1 MVNINLANKTHNL
14 GAQLTPKNP
23 IYKQWIF
30 RYTFLELEKDLGER
44 GDITSQALIDLKAIC
59 KAEIIAKSN
68 GILCGVNEIKYFLTQ
83 SPKEFKPRL
92 NKINIEFL
100 KKDGDIIHASD
111 VIANLHGTA
120 RDILAVERV
129 ILNLLQRMSG
139 VATITRKFVDV
150 CHKISPN
157 ILITPTRKTLWGLL
171 DKRAVFVAGGGTHR
185 LGLDDAILIKDNHL
199 ALYGGNVLMAIR
211 KAFEFASKNKT
222 RFIEIETDRL
232 KDAMTAAL
240 TIGKLKGS
248 KTPFVIMLD
257 NMKLV
262 DVEAFVLG
270 VTDRGLRKAFLI
282 EASGGINLEN
292 IAEYAKTGVD
302 IISVG
307 AITHSAPI
315 VDFSLQIN

>member
-1 MVNINLANKTHNL
+1 MTHNL
-14 GAQLTPKNP
+14 GKELTPKNP

-44 GDITSQALIDLKAIC
+44 GDITSIALISPKAKCDAKIV
-59 KAEIIAKSN
+59 AKSN
-68 GILCGVNEIKYFLTQ
+68 GILCGVQEIKYFLKE
-83 SPKEFKPRL
+83 SPRDFRL
-92 NKINIEFL
+92 RIGKINIEFL

-120 RDILAVERV
+120 RDILAAERV

-139 VATITRKFVDV
+139 VATFTRKFVDAA
-150 CHKISPN
+150 HKISRN

-171 DKRAVFVAGGGTHR
+171 DKQACYVAGGGTHR

-199 ALYGGNVLMAIR
+199 ALYGGNILQAIR
-211 KAFEFASKNKT
+211 KAFEFASAYKGSNKV

-232 KDAMTAAL
+232 KDAMTAASV
-240 TIGKLKGS
+240 INKLAGS

-257 NMKLV
+257 NMKPV

-270 VTDRGLRKAFLI
+270 VTERGWRKAFLI

-292 IAEYAKTGVD
+292 IADYAKTGVD

-307 AITHSAPI
+307 AITHSAAI
-315 VDFSLQIN
+315 VDFSMEVEI